1 MLVHPSL
8 ATHIYEMNE
17 RICYVECY
25 FRKFSLPPKTRNFR
39 SRKKNDFLI
48 KNPFFYS
55 HGWYRGGISRTN
67 AQKKLQGQPDGS
79 FLLRNSQT
87 SGTHFTLSFR
97 SAGIT
102 LHYRI
107 QYDNGFWLVDP
118 F

>member
-1 MLVHPSL
+1 MEIYKEKFFEYQTNALHLRS
-8 ATHIYEMNE
+8 HIKY
-17 RICYVECY
+17 
-25 FRKFSLPPKTRNFR
+25 
-39 SRKKNDFLI
+39 
-48 KNPFFYS
+48 FYS

-87 SGTHFTLSFR
+87 TGTHFTLSFR

-107 QYDNGFWLVDP
+107 QYENGYWLVNQHNEKSQYG
-118 F
+118 

>member
-1 MLVHPSL
+1 MSP
-8 ATHIYEMNE
+8 
-17 RICYVECY
+17 
-25 FRKFSLPPKTRNFR
+25 
-39 SRKKNDFLI
+39 
-48 KNPFFYS
+48 NPNLYS
-55 HGWYRGGISRTN
+55 YGWYRGGISRTN

-87 SGTHFTLSFR
+87 TGTHFTLSFR

-107 QYDNGFWLVDP
+107 QYENGYWYVDQSYYLNYLFLIYLV

>member
-1 MLVHPSL
+1 M
-8 ATHIYEMNE
+8 
-17 RICYVECY
+17 RIFTETTI
-25 FRKFSLPPKTRNFR
+25 LQINNIALMGLLN
-39 SRKKNDFLI
+39 KKCVV
-48 KNPFFYS
+48 FFS

-87 SGTHFTLSFR
+87 NGTHFTLSFR

-107 QYDNGFWLVDP
+107 QYENGYW
-118 F
+118 